1 MISASLLPFGSA
13 VCGGILAIGM
23 LLRKR
28 HSVAD
33 WAFAAGMAVLTSES
47 VCSGFS
53 ARATSMEE
61 IVRWQQR
68 RLLALTLL
76 PGVWLLF
83 SLSYAR
89 ANPRMFLAKWRLP
102 LAGAFLLPV
111 GLGLGFRADF
121 FTALHKA
128 SDSGHWILPLG
139 WPGVASH
146 LLLLI
151 GSVLVLMN
159 LERTFQASVGT
170 MRWRI
175 KFMLL
180 GVGALFVV
188 RIYTSS
194 QVLLFH
200 GIDLSLASLDS
211 GALLVAAGLIP
222 TSFFRVRHFDLDVH
236 PSHSVLQGSLTVLLA
251 GIYLLIVGVLA
262 KVVSYLGGDAAF
274 AIRAFVVL
282 VSLVLLAI
290 LLQSD
295 RMRLHLRR
303 FVSRHFQRP
312 FYDYRTVW
320 QRFNEGTTS
329 RVEQI
334 DLCRSL
340 VKLVADMFQVL
351 SVTIW
356 LVDDKNETLTLA
368 ASTSLAETK
377 AREIGP
383 QGAETGEVLSYFQN
397 HPEPVDIEAEK
408 ANWAALLRRWQPREF
423 HNGGN
428 RICLPIIGRGEVL
441 GLMTLGDRV
450 GGTIFSL
457 QDFDMLKCAGAH
469 TAASLLNAQLS
480 RKLLQAKEFEAFQ
493 TMAAFFVHDLKNAA
507 STLNLMLQNLPV
519 HFDDPAF
526 RKDVL
531 RGMSKTVTHINDL
544 IGRLSLLRH
553 ELAIK
558 PAETDLNEVIATAI
572 AGLEKNS
579 GSALVKSFGSLP
591 KILIDQE
598 QMLKVV
604 TNLVL
609 NATEA
614 VANEGQVRI
623 ATTHKNGWA
632 VLTVVDNGCGMSAEF
647 INRSL
652 FRPFQTTKK
661 NGLGIGMFQ
670 SMMIVQAHG
679 GRIAVASE
687 PGKGTS
693 FQVFLRCPQAVKRH
707 PDLPR

>member
-1 MISASLLPFGSA
+1 VISASLLPFGSA
-13 VCGGILAIGM
+13 VCGGILAVGV
-23 LLRKR
+23 LLQKR
-28 HSVAD
+28 RSIAD
-33 WAFAAGMAVLTSES
+33 WAFAAGMAVLTGENLF
-47 VCSGFS
+47 SGFS
-53 ARATSMEE
+53 AGTILLEDV
-61 IVRWQQR
+61 VRWQQW
-68 RLLALTLL
+68 RLLALSLL
-76 PGVWLLF
+76 PGIWLLF

-89 ANPRMFLAKWRLP
+89 GNPRMFVSKWRFP
-102 LAGAFLLPV
+102 LAGAFLLPM
-111 GLGLGFRADF
+111 GLGLGFRADLV
-121 FTALHKA
+121 TALDQA
-128 SDSGHWILPLG
+128 TDNGHWILRLG
-139 WPGVASH
+139 WPGVVLH

-159 LERTFQASVGT
+159 LERTFRASVGT

-180 GVGALFVV
+180 GVGVLFVV

-194 QVLLFH
+194 QVFLFH
-200 GIDLSLASLDS
+200 NIDLSLASLDS

-222 TSFFRVRHFDLDVH
+222 SSFLRSRHFDLDVH
-236 PSHSVLQGSLTVLLA
+236 PSHSVLQGSLTVLLT
-251 GIYLLIVGVLA
+251 GIYLLSVGVLA
-262 KVVSYLGGDAAF
+262 KIVAYLGGDAAF
-274 AIRAFVVL
+274 AIQAFVVL

-295 RMRLHLRR
+295 RVRLHLRH

-312 FYDYRTVW
+312 LYDYRTVW
-320 QRFNEGTTS
+320 QMFNEGTAS

-356 LVDDKNETLTLA
+356 LMDDRKESFALA
-368 ASTSLAETK
+368 ASTSLAEAK
-377 AREIGP
+377 GRETGP
-383 QGAETGEVLSYFQN
+383 QKDETAEVIGHFHK
-397 HPEPVDIEAEK
+397 HPEPVDFESAK
-408 ANWAALLRRWQPREF
+408 APWAVSLKRWHPREF
-423 HNGGN
+423 ESGGD
-428 RICLPIIGRGEVL
+428 RICIPIIGRGEII

-450 GGTIFSL
+450 AGAVFSL
-457 QDFDMLKCAGAH
+457 QDFDMLKCIGSHA
-469 TAASLLNAQLS
+469 AASLLNAQLS
-480 RKLLQAKEFEAFQ
+480 QKLLQAKEFEAFQ

-526 RKDVL
+526 REDVL
-531 RGMSKTVTHINDL
+531 RGMGKTVAHINHL

-553 ELAIK
+553 ELKIQPTEA
-558 PAETDLNEVIATAI
+558 DLNEVVASAI
-572 AGLEKNS
+572 AGLEKNP
-579 GSALVKSFGSLP
+579 GSVLVKNLGSLP
-591 KILIDQE
+591 KTFIDQE

-614 VANEGQVRI
+614 VDKEGLIRI
-623 ATTHKNGWA
+623 ETIQNNGWA
-632 VLTVVDNGCGMSAEF
+632 ILTVSDNGCGMSAEF

-687 PGKGTS
+687 PGKGTT
-693 FQVFLRCPQAVKRH
+693 FQVFLPVAAAR
-707 PDLPR
+707 